1 MAKQKPLLRTHSHS
15 LTAAA
20 QTSEAVAASVSKGA
34 VAGWLVLS
42 APAVGGGRRAAAHL
56 PRSPAVMV
64 LSLLRV
70 SPSFFSVVISEFLSD
85 RVWHSTWL

>member
-42 APAVGGGRRAAAHL
+42 ALAVGGGRRAAAHL
-56 PRSPAVMV
+56 PSSPAALTCRDGIVPPQGV
-64 LSLLRV
+64 ALILQRRD
-70 SPSFFSVVISEFLSD
+70 F
-85 RVWHSTWL
+85 

>member
-20 QTSEAVAASVSKGA
+20 QTSEAVAASVSKGD

-56 PRSPAVMV
+56 PSSPAALTCRDGIVPPQGV
-64 LSLLRV
+64 ALILQRRD
-70 SPSFFSVVISEFLSD
+70 F
-85 RVWHSTWL
+85 

>member
-42 APAVGGGRRAAAHL
+42 APAAVRWGRRAAAHL
-56 PRSPAVMV
+56 PSSPAALTCRDGIVPPQGV
-64 LSLLRV
+64 ALILQRRD
-70 SPSFFSVVISEFLSD
+70 F
-85 RVWHSTWL
+85 